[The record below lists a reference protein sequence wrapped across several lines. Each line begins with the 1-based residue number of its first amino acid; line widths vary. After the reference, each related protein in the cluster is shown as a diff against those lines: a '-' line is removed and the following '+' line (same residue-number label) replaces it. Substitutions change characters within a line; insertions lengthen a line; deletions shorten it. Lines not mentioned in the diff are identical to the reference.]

1 MSDSL
6 EQDLRRRND
15 SHRGFHGAALRR
27 IPETETLEA
36 FCASQP
42 WRIVPM
48 RNKISAGFVVY
59 ALALVL
65 AGAVS
70 PAVADEQFV
79 RVDGLV
85 QWIGGG
91 QMIVQADTGASVGV
105 DLTSVPQ
112 DEYAGLGVRDRGA
125 VIGMVSADRRPVIG
139 PSNVRRARTP

>member
-36 FCASQP
+36 FCASQS
-42 WRIVPM
+42 WRIVTM
-48 RNKISAGFVVY
+48 RHKISAGFVVF

-85 QWIGGG
+85 QRIGGG
-91 QMIVQADTGASVGV
+91 QMIVEADTGGRRGLH
-105 DLTSVPQ
+105 LTSGSQ
-112 DEYAGLGVRDRGA
+112 GEYARL
-125 VIGMVSADRRPVIG
+125 
-139 PSNVRRARTP
+139 

>member
-36 FCASQP
+36 FCASQS
-42 WRIVPM
+42 WRIVTM
-48 RNKISAGFVVY
+48 RHKISAGFVVF

-65 AGAVS
+65 AGAGS

-79 RVDGLV
+79 RVDRLG
-85 QWIGGG
+85 QRICGGRDI
-91 QMIVQADTGASVGV
+91 QPSDTGGSVGR
-105 DLTSVPQ
+105 DL
-112 DEYAGLGVRDRGA
+112 
-125 VIGMVSADRRPVIG
+125 
-139 PSNVRRARTP
+139 

>member
-1 MSDSL
+1 MSHSL
-6 EQDLRRRND
+6 EHDFRGRND
-15 SHRGFHGAALRR
+15 SHPGFSGAALRR

-42 WRIVPM
+42 WRIVMM
-48 RNKISAGFVVY
+48 RHKISAGFVAF
-59 ALALVL
+59 ALGLVL

-70 PAVADEQFV
+70 PAFADEQLV

-91 QMIVQADTGASVGV
+91 QMIVKADTGASVGV

-112 DEYAGLGVRDRGA
+112 DEYAGLGVRDRVA
-125 VIGMVSADRRPVIG
+125 VIGMVSPDGRSVIG
-139 PSNVRRARTP
+139 TSIARSARAR